1 MNDQLKLLYEKYWDG
16 FITNVYKATMK
27 DGNPICAY
35 PFLIQA
41 TPHYLNAQKRIMF
54 CGQETLGWASREYP
68 RPDTTSPCDLMGLS
82 NSFVKNKNRKQILY
96 IK

>member
-41 TPHYLNAQKRIMF
+41 TPHYLNAQ
-54 CGQETLGWASREYP
+54 EVENTL
-68 RPDTTSPCDLMGLS
+68 
-82 NSFVKNKNRKQILY
+82 VQIQHLLA
-96 IK
+96 I